1 MTAHQFRQAR
11 HTLGLSRTEMAEEL
25 DIGLRTLERI
35 EVEGCSKAMGYA
47 MQHLL
52 SKHSERSKA

>member
-1 MTAHQFRQAR
+1 MTPDQFRQSR
-11 HTLGLSRTEMAEEL
+11 HTLGLSRTEMAEKL

-35 EVEGCSKAMGYA
+35 EVEGCSVAMGYA

-52 SKHSERSKA
+52 TEAMRAK